1 MKPHTLNYIN
11 PTPDEMNC
19 AISAINGRCN
29 FTIKR
34 FSMHSNN
41 TDNMKTS
48 FYIKG
53 AVADI
58 NKPIELNSK
67 TSILFTIQPF
77 SNVTI
82 ILYPSITFWQW
93 IKNLLAI

>member
-1 MKPHTLNYIN
+1 MKSRQLNYIN
-11 PTPDEMNC
+11 PTADEMNC
-19 AISAINGRCN
+19 VISAIDGRCN
-29 FTIKR
+29 FMIKK
-34 FSMHSNN
+34 FSIHSNN
-41 TDNMKTS
+41 IENMKTS

-53 AVADI
+53 SAVDI

-82 ILYPSITFWQW
+82 ILHPSITFWQW